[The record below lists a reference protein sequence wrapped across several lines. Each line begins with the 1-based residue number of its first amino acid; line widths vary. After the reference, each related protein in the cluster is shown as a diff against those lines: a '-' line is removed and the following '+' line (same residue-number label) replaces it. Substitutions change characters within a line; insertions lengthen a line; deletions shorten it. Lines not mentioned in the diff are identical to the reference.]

1 MLTRPTAA
9 HTVSTSHK
17 APPRGGP
24 YVRFLRQLSPWS
36 GLSCDLKAGR
46 CVGPGYALL
55 LVRLAEKDTEPG
67 LVTSVPR
74 VPRVPR
80 VPGNVTARQFCPNHE
95 DTCEEDQT
103 CCPLPSGDF
112 GCCPLGRDA
121 VCCSDK
127 QHCCP
132 HNTVCNLDEGSCSP
146 KP

>member
-1 MLTRPTAA
+1 MCQICKL
-9 HTVSTSHK
+9 
-17 APPRGGP
+17 
-24 YVRFLRQLSPWS
+24 LSPWS

-55 LVRLAEKDTEPG
+55 LARLAEKDTEPG

-121 VCCSDK
+121 VCCADK